1 MDIDKLAL
9 FSVAV
14 GKLYDAA
21 LTPTVW
27 PQALEAIKALLETR
41 TVALIS
47 HDILDRTPPWDW
59 HVGYDPEFTRL
70 YFEKY
75 YAQNP
80 FTDEVAQL
88 GAGEMGN
95 SASRADY
102 GAFLE
107 TEFYKGWMQPQ
118 GYVDGAVLILD
129 KTLRTLSTIVLVRDD
144 QRGAFDD
151 ETMAVLGLLYPHI
164 RRAVLIGRVLGEAE
178 ARADTLSAVL
188 DSLAAG
194 VFLLTQ
200 KGAMAQANVSG
211 LAMLEPGGPARN
223 VNGRLDLSG
232 DDANRALR
240 RALGGPTQAAA
251 ELGGQGVAIPVVTTA
266 GEEFMAHLLPLD
278 AERRRAVD
286 AGAEA
291 AFILF
296 LRKLDPTGAA
306 AAAEVAR
313 RFGLTPQETRVLR
326 AVVDL
331 GGVPLAADILGVATS
346 TVRTHVTNIFD
357 KTGVR
362 SQAGLVRLL
371 MEAASPFAGR
381 SED

>member
-1 MDIDKLAL
+1 MDIEKLAL
-9 FSVAV
+9 FSAAV
-14 GKLYDAA
+14 GKIYDAA
-21 LTPTVW
+21 LTPSAW

-47 HDILDRTPPWDW
+47 YDILDRTPPWDW

-75 YAQNP
+75 YIQNP
-80 FTDEVAQL
+80 FTDEVARL

-95 SASRADY
+95 SASRDDY
-102 GAFLE
+102 GALLE
-107 TEFYKGWMQPQ
+107 TEFYKGWMEPQ
-118 GYVDGAVLILD
+118 GYVDGAVLCVD

-144 QRGAFDD
+144 MRGVFD
-151 ETMAVLGLLYPHI
+151 EEAMAILALLYPHI

-178 ARADTLSAVL
+178 ARAESLSAVL
-188 DSLAAG
+188 DSLASG

-200 KGAMAQANVSG
+200 KGGVAQANAAG
-211 LAMLEPGGPARN
+211 LAMLEPGGPAKN
-223 VNGRLDLSG
+223 VNGRLDLAE

-240 RALGGPTQAAA
+240 RALGGSEQAS
-251 ELGGQGVAIPVVTTA
+251 ELGGQGVAIPIDVP
-266 GEEFMAHLLPLD
+266 GGEFMAHLLPLD
-278 AERRRAVD
+278 AERRSAVA

-326 AVVDL
+326 AVIDL
-331 GGVPLAADILGVATS
+331 GGVPLAAEILGVAIS

-371 MEAASPFAGR
+371 MEAASPFAER
-381 SED
+381 